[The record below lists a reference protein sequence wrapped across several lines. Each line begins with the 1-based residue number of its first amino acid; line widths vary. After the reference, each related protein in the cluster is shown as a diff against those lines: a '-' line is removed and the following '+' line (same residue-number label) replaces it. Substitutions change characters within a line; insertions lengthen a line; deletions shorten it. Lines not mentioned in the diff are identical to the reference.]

1 MICIYCQH
9 PDTDVKN
16 SRPHKKTVHV
26 WRRRH
31 CPKCLQSFTTDERPR
46 LETILNVTHNAVP
59 HPFNRGV
66 LITSITDAF
75 RHDIEKGRMIA
86 WDLSETV
93 VDHLM
98 KTGVNEVDS
107 TALRSICHDVIKRY
121 DRAAGTQYAI
131 AHQLPF

>member
-1 MICIYCQH
+1 MVCLYCKH
-9 PDTDVKN
+9 PATDVKN
-16 SRPHKKTVHV
+16 SRPHKKTAHV

-31 CPKCLQSFTTDERPR
+31 CTQCLQSFTTDERPR
-46 LETILNVTHNAVP
+46 LETLLKISQAGTT
-59 HPFNRGV
+59 HPFNRGI

-75 RHDIEKGRMIA
+75 RHDTEKGRRIA

-93 VDHLM
+93 IDKL
-98 KTGVNEVDS
+98 TQSGSPDIDS
-107 TALRSICHDVIKRY
+107 AAIRIICHDVIRRY